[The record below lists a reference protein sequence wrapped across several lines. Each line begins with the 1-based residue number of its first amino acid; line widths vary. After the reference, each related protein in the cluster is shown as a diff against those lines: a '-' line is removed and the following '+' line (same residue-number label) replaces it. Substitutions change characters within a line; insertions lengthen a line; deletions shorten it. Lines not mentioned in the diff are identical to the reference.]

1 MNYILLNT
9 VEEYQA
15 LNISVS
21 TNRGYPYAST
31 ELYAPEVPEEYQV
44 IEDVQVIDGV
54 FLYDEN
60 GQPITEQSP
69 SQLVT
74 KYKFP
79 ISSDIMIIVMALK
92 GKALYDQNMNRI
104 FASM

>member
-9 VEEYQA
+9 IEEYQA
-15 LNISVS
+15 LNMSVS
-21 TNRGYPYAST
+21 TSRGYPYAST
-31 ELYAPEVPEEYQV
+31 ELYAPEAPEEFEVTENVEV
-44 IEDVQVIDGV
+44 IEGTYL
-54 FLYDEN
+54 FDEN
-60 GQPITEQSP
+60 GQPITEQP
-69 SQLVT
+69 SSQVVT

-79 ISSDIMIIVMALK
+79 ISSDIMVIVMALK

>member
-15 LNISVS
+15 LNMSVS

-31 ELYAPEVPEEYQV
+31 ELYAPEVPEEFEVTESIEV
-44 IEDVQVIDGV
+44 IEGTYI
-54 FLYDEN
+54 YDEN
-60 GQPITEQSP
+60 GQQITEQSP
-69 SQLVT
+69 TQAVT

-79 ISSDIMIIVMALK
+79 ISSDIMVIVMALK
-92 GKALYDQNMNRI
+92 GKALYDQNMNRV